1 MSWFDD
7 LTGGLKKGFGG
18 WGGLLASTAYAY
30 YEKGERDK
38 ITASVTKSIGEAA
51 GEATTTLTEG
61 ADEASTRLNEG
72 FDAALDA
79 LRKGNA
85 NAAQQILKGLGLSTT
100 ELEKWVDVAT
110 NSLQWI
116 VDFGQEAI
124 PVSRAYMK
132 EMANLIMN
140 PDALY
145 ESNAWK
151 AHKGVV
157 MDAVQNSASARSGLT
172 NSNTLAAM
180 SNQIGAEAMNFR
192 GQQIGFLRGAYGD
205 AAGQIG
211 LGAQAAQ
218 HQANMQQNLGTN
230 LANMYTNAYGQLG
243 ANQMA
248 LGGGESGLQTGL
260 ATGLANIKSNLSQN
274 LANVGMGA
282 ATNAANITMANAA
295 NSPFADL
302 AKIYAYNMGQQ
313 NLYTKDPRGTTAG
326 LPNNFRYYQPNVS
339 QDAQPVSA
347 LSPSWR
353 PPAGSLWG
361 QNPFDNSS
369 LRGTTYQ
376 SNR

>member
-7 LTGGLKKGFGG
+7 LTSGLTKGFGG
-18 WGGLLASTAYAY
+18 WGGLLTSAAYAY
-30 YEKGERDK
+30 YEKDRRDK
-38 ITASVTKSIGEAA
+38 ITASVTGSIEAAA
-51 GEATTTLTEG
+51 GEAETTLTEG
-61 ADEASTRLNEG
+61 ADEASTLLNEG

-79 LRKGNA
+79 LRQGNA
-85 NAAQQILKGLGLSTT
+85 NAAQEILKGLGLSTT

-140 PDALY
+140 PDAIY

-180 SNQIGAEAMNFR
+180 SDRIGAEAMNFR
-192 GQQIGFLRGAYGD
+192 QAQLGALQQGYSN

-211 LGAQAAQ
+211 LGSQAAQ
-218 HQANMQQNLGTN
+218 NQANLQANLGSN

-260 ATGLANIKSNLSQN
+260 ATGLANIRSGLSQN

-282 ATNAANITMANAA
+282 AANTATIQMANAA

-313 NLYTKDPRGTTAG
+313 RTAQPAGQMPTTGWNQSTAG
-326 LPNNFRYYQPNVS
+326 LPSPTPEPIAFTVNQQQQIPS
-339 QDAQPVSA
+339 SA
-347 LSPSWR
+347 YRQLLTSSPY
-353 PPAGSLWG
+353 G
-361 QNPFDNSS
+361 N
-369 LRGTTYQ
+369 
-376 SNR
+376 